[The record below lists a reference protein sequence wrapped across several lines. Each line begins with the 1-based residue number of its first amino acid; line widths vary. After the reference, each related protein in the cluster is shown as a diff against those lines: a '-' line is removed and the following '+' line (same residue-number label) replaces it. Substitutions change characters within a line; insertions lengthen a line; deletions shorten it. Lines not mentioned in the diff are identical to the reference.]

1 MYIATPLFGADTLCC
16 LLLDSPD
23 GRAHGRSMKV
33 DGRSYRTIWLAED
46 GWSVEIIDQTK
57 LPHVF
62 ESCRLETVEAAAI
75 QPLALG
81 THALPVVMPANTVL
95 RRIVVQ
101 IFPLRRNKFV
111 PVKP

>member
-1 MYIATPLFGADTLCC
+1 MFSRIELSA
-16 LLLDSPD
+16 LLRTWVD
-23 GRAHGRSMKV
+23 RFRS
-33 DGRSYRTIWLAED
+33 ED
-46 GWSVEIIDQTK
+46 
-57 LPHVF
+57 
-62 ESCRLETVEAAAI
+62 RETVGAAAI